1 MWFEKKNKFIIFFI
15 IMVLIKK
22 IKKYLKKNY
31 KMYYNTFKIVIETK
45 HNFNST
51 TKLQNLKI

>member
-22 IKKYLKKNY
+22 IKN
-31 KMYYNTFKIVIETK
+31 IQE
-45 HNFNST
+45 
-51 TKLQNLKI
+51 KL

>member
-51 TKLQNLKI
+51 T